1 MTIEELTRHYVKAY
15 KNGPLSSETRTAY
28 DNLKRYGDLLGINLS
43 KKFFQE
49 LLERYQSSPQKYL
62 EKTPEEIDQ
71 DILSQYGRYMQQL
84 QLQKEKPEAEA
95 VGVKRQER
103 RETIEIL

>member
-15 KNGPLSSETRTAY
+15 KNGPLSSETRIAY
-28 DNLKRYGDLLGINLS
+28 DNLKRYGDSLGINLS
-43 KKFFQE
+43 KKFFKE

-62 EKTPEEIDQ
+62 EKTTEEIDQ

-84 QLQKEKPEAEA
+84 QQEKPEAEA
-95 VGVKRQER
+95 AGVKRQER
-103 RETIEIL
+103 REAIEII

>member
-15 KNGPLSSETRTAY
+15 KNGPLSSETRIAY
-28 DNLKRYGDLLGINLS
+28 DNLKRYGDSLGINLS

-62 EKTPEEIDQ
+62 EKTTEEIDQ

-84 QLQKEKPEAEA
+84 QQEKPKAEA
-95 VGVKRQER
+95 ASVKRQER
-103 RETIEIL
+103 REAIEII

>member
-1 MTIEELTRHYVKAY
+1 MTIEELTRHYVEAY
-15 KNGPLSSETRTAY
+15 KNGPLSSETRIAY
-28 DNLKRYGDLLGINLS
+28 DNLKRYGDSLGINLN

-49 LLERYQSSPQKYL
+49 LLERYQSRPQKYL

-84 QLQKEKPEAEA
+84 QQQKEKPAEETVA
-95 VGVKRQER
+95 VKKQER
-103 RETIEIL
+103 RQAIEIL